1 MSDGFG
7 LAWLPLTSALL
18 IPSTFLITYVWSVL
32 EDHVE
37 PDFPYISST
46 GAFPPESCF
55 FAQML
60 NIVALLLGVTV
71 WVRHKQIEDHCS
83 KTVTIGRVPGQS
95 RVAAWLGY
103 SAAAGISMVANF
115 QSINIITVHMV
126 GASLAFGVGTVYLWI
141 QGVLSWSLV
150 PYQNSVGVAVLR
162 LVMAGIATAMICT
175 TITLS
180 ILHSQST
187 SYIAYWSVLREWR
200 RERTSWRL
208 HISATVAEWVLA
220 GAFVVFLFT
229 LIPEFKR
236 ITVATVRVETE
247 RDRRQVKQRDD
258 SRVSSTDTVQD
269 IR

>member
-60 NIVALLLGVTV
+60 NIVALLFHQHHYCAYGWSL
-71 WVRHKQIEDHCS
+71 
-83 KTVTIGRVPGQS
+83 IGLWS
-95 RVAAWLGY
+95 GY
-103 SAAAGISMVANF
+103 S
-115 QSINIITVHMV
+115 
-126 GASLAFGVGTVYLWI
+126 LPLD
-141 QGVLSWSLV
+141 L
-150 PYQNSVGVAVLR
+150 
-162 LVMAGIATAMICT
+162 
-175 TITLS
+175 
-180 ILHSQST
+180 
-187 SYIAYWSVLREWR
+187 AYWSVLREWR

-247 RDRRQVKQRDD
+247 RDRRQVRQIDD